1 MFRLPINDAREAS
14 LFSIDVD
21 GFLDYCF
28 RDPVLLRRALT
39 HRSASNDN
47 NERLE
52 FLGDAVLG
60 QVVADYLYREFPDA
74 DEGQLTRTRA
84 LLVNKETLASVAR
97 AINLGDKIVLGE
109 GELKSGGWRR
119 DSILSNTLEAL
130 IGAIYLDGGLDAC
143 TKQLSGW
150 FAPMFKD
157 IDPRQAHKDSKTRLQ
172 EYLQARGHALPSYTA
187 IAVTGPAHDQCFTI
201 ECRVDSI
208 AEPMT
213 AEGKSRRVGEQRAA
227 ALMLKKIEI
236 DSS

>member
-1 MFRLPINDAREAS
+1 VS
-14 LFSIDVD
+14 LLQIKHGNVAYSRGIIV
-21 GFLDYCF
+21 GEFLDYNF
-28 RDPVLLRRALT
+28 TDPALLRRALT
-39 HRSASNDN
+39 HRSASKEN

-84 LLVNKETLASVAR
+84 MIVNKESLASVAR
-97 AINLGDKIVLGE
+97 AIELGDNIVLGE

-119 DSILSNTLEAL
+119 DSILANTLEAV

-143 TKQLSGW
+143 STQLSSW
-150 FAPMFKD
+150 FTPTLKD
-157 IDPRQAHKDSKTRLQ
+157 IDPQQAQKDAKTRLQ
-172 EYLQARGHALPSYTA
+172 EYLQARGLPLPNYTA
-187 IAVTGPAHDQCFTI
+187 IAVSGPAHNQCFTI
-201 ECRVDSI
+201 ECRVDEV

-227 ALMLKKIEI
+227 DLMLNHI
-236 DSS
+236 DVPS